1 MFTSDVERFGQRLDA
16 DLLSVSS
23 DQAYF
28 SGPDPL
34 VDPGIGCG
42 NWTSPFRFGGLGPGT
57 RKRRTEVRRS
67 SVARLQALLSTR
79 RTSHG
84 GRVGSREQLL
94 DSHLP
99 CKLSGLR
106 ITG

>member
-1 MFTSDVERFGQRLDA
+1 VFTSDVERFGQRFDS
-16 DLLSVSS
+16 DLLSVGS
-23 DQAYF
+23 DQANL

-42 NWTSPFRFGGLGPGT
+42 NRRITLSVGGSGSRDAETADNGPPF
-57 RKRRTEVRRS
+57 V
-67 SVARLQALLSTR
+67 VARLQALLSTR
-79 RTSHG
+79 RTSLG

-94 DSHLP
+94 DPLLP
-99 CKLSGLR
+99 CKLSSLR